1 MAGKDPKMASFII
14 SFIIG
19 WVVMT
24 IILHPILTAA
34 TLVKFLGF
42 ALLVIGIVSLFM
54 PSCSGPGSFGCIIG
68 GGGIYAAAKALG
80 F

>member
-1 MAGKDPKMASFII
+1 MAGFII
-14 SFIIG
+14 SFIVG
-19 WVVMT
+19 WVIMT

-54 PSCSGPGSFGCIIG
+54 PSCSGSGSFGCIIVR
-68 GGGIYAAAKALG
+68 GGIYAAAKALG

>member
-1 MAGKDPKMASFII
+1 MAGFII
-14 SFIIG
+14 SFIVG
-19 WVVMT
+19 WVIMT

-34 TLVKFLGF
+34 TLVKFLGL

-54 PSCSGPGSFGCIIG
+54 PSCSSSGSFGCIIV

>member
-1 MAGKDPKMASFII
+1 MAGFII
-14 SFIIG
+14 SFIVG
-19 WVVMT
+19 WVIMT

-34 TLVKFLGF
+34 TLVKFLGL

-54 PSCSGPGSFGCIIG
+54 PSCSDSGSFGCIIV